1 MVGTW
6 KIVLA
11 SLLIFAAGVLTGR
24 LTVGASFRTP
34 RAHAVARTTP
44 GSPRAG
50 STNFPGTNVATGILR
65 GGTNRLSGAPHAVQR
80 LEAFRRASRQLDLD
94 PAHRARVDGLVAES
108 TERLRVLWSPVAPLL
123 QQEVKDLRKR
133 IAEELTPEQRE
144 RFDAL
149 LDKRAAPVPTNSAA
163 TGAP

>member
-11 SLLIFAAGVLTGR
+11 SLLIFAGGVLTGR
-24 LTVGASFRTP
+24 MTVGASLRTP
-34 RAHAVARTTP
+34 RTHAVARTTSA
-44 GSPRAG
+44 SPRPG
-50 STNFPGTNVATGILR
+50 STNFPGTNATAATTR
-65 GGTNRLSGAPHAVQR
+65 GGTNRSSGSPHAVQR

-94 PAHRARVDGLVAES
+94 PARRARIDGLVAES
-108 TERLRVLWSPVAPLL
+108 TERLRALWSPVAPLL

-133 IAEELTPEQRE
+133 ISEELTPEQRE

-149 LDKRAAPVPTNSAA
+149 LDKRSTPAPTNSTA
-163 TGAP
+163 TGSP